1 MHFLALL
8 DRGVVVTKIVACMSG
23 KGGVGKT
30 TIVANLGIALART
43 GKKVVAIDTNVTTP
57 NLGLHLG
64 IPFYP
69 ITLHDVLKGSAKI
82 SQATY
87 EHESGLK
94 VIPAG
99 LSLRDLSGADP
110 RNLPNVLLE
119 LLGDADVILLDVAA
133 GLGREALSAI
143 EAADELILITNPE
156 VTAVTDALK
165 AAKLAQQLGTNL
177 KGVVINRFTGRKHE
191 MKVDDVLSMIGNY
204 NLLAVIPEDINVQK
218 AIANRTPVIQHSP
231 RSTASKEIHWL
242 ASKIMDED
250 YNPYYKEPWYKRVF
264 GFLR

>member
-1 MHFLALL
+1 MT
-8 DRGVVVTKIVACMSG
+8 RIIACVSG

-30 TIVANLGIALART
+30 TVVANLGIALAKM
-43 GKKVVAIDTNVTTP
+43 GKRVVVVDTNVTTP

-69 ITLHDVLKGSAKI
+69 ITLHDVLKGKAKI
-82 SQATY
+82 GQATY

-99 LSLRDLSGADP
+99 LSVRDLSGADP
-110 RNLPNVLLE
+110 RHLSNALLD
-119 LLGDADVILLDVAA
+119 LLGDADIVLLDVAA

-165 AAKLAQQLGTNL
+165 TAKLAQQLGANL
-177 KGVVINRFTGRKHE
+177 TGVVINKFTGKKHE
-191 MKVDDVLSMIGNY
+191 MKVDDVLSMIGSY
-204 NLLAVIPEDINVQK
+204 DLLAVIPEDINVQK
-218 AIANRTPVIQHSP
+218 AIANRTPVIQHNP
-231 RSTASKEIHWL
+231 KTRASKEIKWL
-242 ASKIMDED
+242 ASRIAGED
-250 YNPYYKEPWYKRVF
+250 YNTAYKEPWYRRVF
-264 GFLR
+264 GLLR